1 MTLTRGRRLDP
12 DAQPPT
18 PERSGADVFNKII
31 WATDCSPTAERVL
44 PVVKALAE
52 SAAAKLVV
60 AHVHEHLSIGWTP
73 IHDDEDRSLDA
84 RLQRTVDELTREG
97 FDAELALTDS
107 RPGHAAQVIA
117 DLARE
122 AGADLIV
129 AGTHGQGPV
138 AGFFLGG
145 FTIHL
150 LKVASCPVLVVPRE
164 HQDNTRR
171 TPATAPNTT
180 FSKAGIPPQRTV
192 VPAGA
197 DPASR
202 GAHEIR

>member
-1 MTLTRGRRLDP
+1 M
-12 DAQPPT
+12 
-18 PERSGADVFNKII
+18 FNKII

-52 SAAAKLVV
+52 SAGAKLVV
-60 AHVHEHLSIGWTP
+60 AHVHEHLSIGRTP
-73 IHDDEDRSLDA
+73 ILDDDHRSLDA
-84 RLQRTVDELTREG
+84 KLQRTVHDLNRDG

-107 RPGHAAQVIA
+107 RAGRAAQVIA

-164 HQDNTRR
+164 PQDSTRR
-171 TPATAPNTT
+171 PPATAPNTT
-180 FSKAGIPPQRTV
+180 FSKAAIPPQRTV

-197 DPASR
+197 DA